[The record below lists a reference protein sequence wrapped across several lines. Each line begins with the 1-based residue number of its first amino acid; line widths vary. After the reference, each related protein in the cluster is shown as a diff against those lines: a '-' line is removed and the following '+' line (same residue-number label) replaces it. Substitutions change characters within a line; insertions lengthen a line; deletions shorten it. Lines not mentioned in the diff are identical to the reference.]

1 MNRRALAIRLSLLV
15 AAAGLVPIALVGA
28 VSLEILRRRS
38 ERSAQEALRAVA
50 EQAAAR
56 IGTYLEQQKEMLR
69 AIAANLS
76 TDPEAER
83 RLEEIPLDAPSLGR
97 MSLLAPESP
106 AKQRPPSLSA
116 EELVQAFAGREV
128 ASEVYIAQDLT
139 PAMDVCVPARA
150 RPGRAVCASLDLL
163 ELQRL
168 VQRISIGEHGYALA
182 LDLKGRLLASGAGAL
197 RAAVL
202 TGEAVRET
210 PIAEAVFAGKPGSTR
225 YLSGLGVDV
234 LAGWARLPQQGWA
247 IVVEQPA
254 REALRA
260 AQNAQAA
267 LLAVAVAALL
277 LSLAVGVAQSQP
289 LLASLEVEER
299 WKTAGRIATSI
310 SHDLG
315 HRLAILQQTAALAE
329 AKDPVFLPLISQ
341 NLRSEVETLRRFVGE
356 FADLSREVHPA
367 EFVPLE
373 VNAFAGSVL
382 RSAEPFAHRHRVRL
396 HLEPSAEQPW
406 VTGDRYLLE
415 RAVMNLLTNAVEASP
430 PESAVVLRVATEHA
444 PAPRVR
450 LEVVDRGAGIAQAR
464 LAGLFD
470 AFTSTK
476 RTGAHVGMGLA
487 NVQRIIKAHGGT
499 ARADSAPGQGSTFAL
514 SLPLAKAPAPAAAAA
529 QSSLSS

>member
-1 MNRRALAIRLSLLV
+1 MNRRALAARLSLLV
-15 AAAGLVPIALVGA
+15 AVAGLLPIAVVGA

-38 ERSAQEALRAVA
+38 ERSAQEALRAIA

-56 IGTYLEQQKEMLR
+56 VGTYLAQQREMLR

-97 MSLLAPESP
+97 MSLLGVRSP
-106 AKQRPPSLSA
+106 AKQRPPSLRPEQLA
-116 EELVQAFAGREV
+116 RAFAGTEV
-128 ASEVYIAQDLT
+128 ASPVYIAQDLT

-150 RPGRAVCASLDLL
+150 RPGHAVCASLDLL

-182 LDLKGRLLASGAGAL
+182 LDVQGRLLASGAGAL

-210 PIAEAVFAGKPGSTR
+210 PIAQALFAGTPAPTR
-225 YLSGLGVDV
+225 YVSGLGEDV
-234 LAGWARLPQQGWA
+234 IAGWAQLKEQGWA
-247 IVVEQPA
+247 IVVEEPA
-254 REALRA
+254 REALRP

-267 LLAVAVAALL
+267 LLSVAAAALL
-277 LSLAVGVAQSQP
+277 LSLAVGIAQSQRV
-289 LLASLEVEER
+289 LAALEIEER

-315 HRLAILQQTAALAE
+315 HRLAILQQTASLAE
-329 AKDPVFLPLISQ
+329 AKDPIFLPIIAQ
-341 NLRSEVETLRRFVGE
+341 NLRSEIETLRRFVGD

-373 VNAFAGSVL
+373 VNAFAASVL
-382 RSAEPFAHRHRVRL
+382 RSAEPFAQKHRVYL
-396 HLEPSAEQPW
+396 KVEPSPAHPW
-406 VTGDRYLLE
+406 VAGDRYLLE
-415 RAVMNLLTNAVEASP
+415 RAVLNLLTNAIEASP
-430 PESAVVLRVATEHA
+430 QESTVVLRVSVASEPT
-444 PAPRVR
+444 PRAL
-450 LEVVDRGAGIAQAR
+450 LEVVDQGAGIPASR
-464 LAGLFD
+464 LPGIFD

-487 NVQRIIKAHGGT
+487 NVHRIVKAHGGT
-499 ARADSAPGQGSTFAL
+499 ASAISAPGKGSTFAL
-514 SLPLAKAPAPAAAAA
+514 SFPIAQTAGARSDAPSATG
-529 QSSLSS
+529 